1 MNPGQER
8 LSWSQPLWDRLN
20 KAVHDE
26 TQRIRVASKF
36 LPLHGPVEV
45 GTLTVPSDT
54 IVIAAQQPLM
64 VNEAICEPLI
74 EIWVEFLL
82 TAQQVAREDELMT
95 AITLAT
101 RATNL
106 LSQAED
112 ALLLLGQSAIAGRR
126 AGPGGQPPA
135 IPQNPLFVNNQV
147 RWRSGP
153 AGTGL
158 LGWNLPATQ
167 VVPVPIDNPGPP
179 VRYGENTFG
188 AVEDAYARLQGNGHY
203 GPYALVL
210 PTRAYADA
218 HAPLAN
224 TLIMPADRIRPLV
237 THGEMTHFY
246 GTGTLPEDSGVMV
259 SLGGNSMDLV
269 VGMDATAAFMQDDTE
284 GRCRF
289 RVFERFALRLKDN
302 TAVIRLNFEQR
313 QP

>member
-8 LSWSQPLWDRLN
+8 LSWSQPIWDRIN

-36 LPLHGPVEV
+36 LPLHGPVEA

-54 IVIAAQQPLM
+54 IIIAAPQPLM
-64 VNEAICEPLI
+64 VEEALTEPLI
-74 EIWVEFLL
+74 EIWVELML
-82 TAQQVAREDELMT
+82 TAQQVARERDGDLMT
-95 AITLAT
+95 AMTLAT

-112 ALLLLGQSAIAGRR
+112 ALLLLGQVAITGRR
-126 AGPGGQPPA
+126 AGGPGGQPP
-135 IPQNPLFVNNQV
+135 IQPNPLFANNQV

-153 AGTGL
+153 AGSGL
-158 LGWNLPATQ
+158 LGWDLPVNQ
-167 VVPVPIDNPGPP
+167 VVDVPIANPGPP
-179 VRYGENTFG
+179 IRYGENTFT

-218 HAPLAN
+218 HAPLVN
-224 TLIMPADRIRPLV
+224 TLIMPADRIKPLV
-237 THGEMTHFY
+237 TKGELTHFY
-246 GTGTLPEDSGVMV
+246 GTGTLPEHSGVMV

-269 VGMDATAAFMQDDTE
+269 VGMDAMTAFMQDDTE

-289 RVFERFALRLKDN
+289 RVFERFVLRLKDN
-302 TAVIRLNFEQR
+302 TAVIRLNFQ

>member
-1 MNPGQER
+1 MNPGQDK
-8 LSWSQPLWDRLN
+8 LSWSQSMWDRIN

-26 TQRIRVASKF
+26 TQRIRVAAKF
-36 LPLHGPVEV
+36 LPLHGPVEA

-54 IVIAAQQPLM
+54 IVIAAQQPLP
-64 VNEAICEPLI
+64 VNEALSEPLI
-74 EIWVEFLL
+74 EIWTEFLL
-82 TAQQVAREDELMT
+82 TAQQVTREDELMT
-95 AITLAT
+95 AVTLAT

-106 LSQAED
+106 LAQAED
-112 ALLLLGQSAIAGRR
+112 ALLLLGQVAIAGRP
-126 AGPGGQPPA
+126 AVPGGPPPIQP
-135 IPQNPLFVNNQV
+135 NPLFANNRV

-153 AGTGL
+153 AGTGF
-158 LGWNLPATQ
+158 LGWALPATQ
-167 VVPVPIDNPGPP
+167 VVNVPIANAGPP
-179 VRYGENTFG
+179 VRYGENTFA

-218 HAPLAN
+218 HAPLVN
-224 TLIMPADRIRPLV
+224 TLIMPADRIKPLV

-246 GTGTLPEDSGVMV
+246 GTGTLPADSGVMV

-269 VGMDATAAFMQDDTE
+269 VGMDAMAAFMQDDTE

-289 RVFERFALRLKDN
+289 RVFERFVLRLKDN
-302 TAVIRLNFEQR
+302 TAVIRLNFQ